1 MKAMELFESDKA
13 YQDTIE
19 DVDLESF
26 MGVKQAG
33 GATSLARYKEDLLK
47 LLQESSDR

>member
-1 MKAMELFESDKA
+1 VIQGTTEAEKA
-13 YQDTIE
+13 YQATIE

-26 MGVKQAG
+26 VGVRQAG

-47 LLQESSDR
+47 LLHSE